1 MDHYSLEFSTFLVWI
16 ILIKPVKALG
26 HPAKVN
32 IFSFECADTGQF
44 LIDRFLVFSSHLIP
58 KESTHH
64 WEELE
69 LNPGPLALQPTTP
82 TTVNKGGQLLLQVL
96 L

>member
-32 IFSFECADTGQF
+32 IFSFECADTGQ
-44 LIDRFLVFSSHLIP
+44 LREAGSHE
-58 KESTHH
+58 K
-64 WEELE
+64 
-69 LNPGPLALQPTTP
+69 
-82 TTVNKGGQLLLQVL
+82 
-96 L
+96 